1 MGSAHGRKEDL
12 MKTTTM
18 RRATAVAL
26 AALSLGIAACG
37 DDESTTTAAEE
48 TTSTTTS
55 TEESTTSTTST
66 ATEGSFAD
74 AASALEAD
82 GFELE
87 EKSGDELV
95 QSAGLPKPVTASAG
109 AVATRSGSAGDV
121 LVWEFASP
129 EDAEAYA
136 KANNDD
142 VLTTEVVGTIAVSS
156 TTDNTDLLDQALAA
170 IGG

>member
-1 MGSAHGRKEDL
+1 MRKMTMG
-12 MKTTTM
+12 
-18 RRATAVAL
+18 RRAAAIAL
-26 AALSLGIAACG
+26 ATLSLGLAACG
-37 DDESTTTAAEE
+37 DDDSTTTAAEE
-48 TTSTTTS
+48 TSTTS
-55 TEESTTSTTST
+55 TEESTSTTTESTT
-66 ATEGSFAD
+66 ATEGGFAE
-74 AASALEAD
+74 AASALESD

-95 QSAGLPKPVTASAG
+95 HSAGLPKPVTATAG

-121 LVWEFASP
+121 VVWEFASP

-142 VLTTEVVGTIAVSS
+142 VLTTEVVGTLAVSS
-156 TTDNTDLLDQALAA
+156 TTSNTDLLDQALAA

>member
-1 MGSAHGRKEDL
+1 MK
-12 MKTTTM
+12 KTTM
-18 RRATAVAL
+18 GRRAAAIAL
-26 AALSLGIAACG
+26 ATLSLGLAACG
-37 DDESTTTAAEE
+37 DDDSTTTAAEE
-48 TTSTTTS
+48 T
-55 TEESTTSTTST
+55 STTSTTST
-66 ATEGSFAD
+66 EESASTTTESTTESTTATEGGFAE
-74 AASALEAD
+74 AASALESD

-95 QSAGLPKPVTASAG
+95 QSAGLPKPVTATAG

-142 VLTTEVVGTIAVSS
+142 VLTTEVVGTLAVSS
-156 TTDNTDLLDQALAA
+156 TTSNTDLLDQALAA
-170 IGG
+170 IEG